1 MPIIV
6 KEACF
11 KATFWHAE
19 KTSFEFILEEI

>member
-11 KATFWHAE
+11 KVTFWRAE
-19 KTSFEFILEEI
+19 ITSFEFILEEI